1 MLSEGGGGVYGLV
14 MGELELRQSSDDR
27 RRHDVEGVGSIR
39 RMSLFSRAAL
49 LLPVEG
55 EPLTAQSSGLLS
67 GEFEAVAPGGDQV
80 GEYTHPDL
88 LTHSGRIRWRDRR
101 LRLRTTPV
109 LVSRYELREDD
120 TTLLEVQATGW
131 GHPPAQV
138 AVHDASD
145 PGLLLF
151 ALWLAQGFV
160 DHDSGRGRLG
170 ADAATG

>member
-1 MLSEGGGGVYGLV
+1 
-14 MGELELRQSSDDR
+14 MGDQVLRQSSEDR
-27 RRHDVEGVGSIR
+27 RRYDLEGVGSIR
-39 RMSLFSRAAL
+39 RMSLFSRTAL
-49 LLPVEG
+49 LLPVDG
-55 EPLTAQSSGLLS
+55 EPLTARSRGLLS
-67 GEFEAVAPGGDQV
+67 GEAEAVAAGGGLV

-88 LTHSGRIRWRDRR
+88 LTHSGRIRWEDRT

-120 TTLLEVQATGW
+120 VTLLEVQATGW

-138 AVHDASD
+138 TVHDAGD

-170 ADAATG
+170 ADAATS